1 MSRHL
6 NTFRVSLF
14 LAIAVIATFALG
26 AGQSVRPD
34 QRRTERPDRHHKD
47 KELWVTHQRDNNI
60 SVLSFPSGKLL
71 DQFSLP
77 DGTRPHVTTFHSG
90 AYAYISGMGN
100 GTLSI
105 VNAKTRQL
113 VQTLTF
119 GPALCHQ
126 GKVSPDGTTM
136 LVSVVSTRSLY
147 KVAVDEANQSWT
159 PVGSVEFPEGKPP
172 VCTVFSADSQRAY
185 VSTMMDGIVI
195 VDVASMKILGTLP
208 TDGFVACGM
217 IKPSADADHAVVA
230 AGGHGGHIYTLDMTN
245 DTLEDRGTLGAAS
258 WHSFNMTPDEA
269 LGFGTSPNS
278 DEVVIIDLTTDP
290 VTNLGTIVMQQL
302 PGTGNNQPD
311 AMGGGEPIVNGTLPV
326 SLRASGQ
333 LALVNTITGRIK
345 RSIELAAAVASRHIQ
360 PDELQRL
367 LGPRRERQTYRGA
380 TERTSAQARRVNACL
395 SLVASTSQGA
405 ALGWFADFSKDKV
418 DRCIVTVYSQRGPS
432 PLFHRTT

>member
-6 NTFRVSLF
+6 KTFRISLI

-26 AGQSVRPD
+26 AQRSVHSD
-34 QRRTERPDRHHKD
+34 QRRTEHPDRHHKN
-47 KELWVTHQRDNNI
+47 KELWVTHQRDNTI
-60 SVLSFPSGKLL
+60 SVLSFPAGKLL

-77 DGTRPHVTTFHSG
+77 DGTRPHITTFHSD

-105 VNAKTRQL
+105 VDARSRQL
-113 VQTLTF
+113 VRTLTF

-136 LVSVVSTRSLY
+136 LVSVVSTRTLY
-147 KVAVDEANQSWT
+147 KVAVDEANLSWT
-159 PVGSVEFPEGKPP
+159 PTGSVEFPAGKPP

-195 VDVASMKILGTLP
+195 VDVPSMRILGTLP

-230 AGGHGGHIYTLDMTN
+230 SGGNGGHIYTLDMTN
-245 DTLEDRGTLGAAS
+245 DTLEDRGTLGAMS
-258 WHSFNMTPDEA
+258 WHSFNMTADEA

-290 VTNLGTIVMQQL
+290 VTNLGTIALQPL

-311 AMGGGEPIVNGTLPV
+311 AVGGGEPIVNGTLPV
-326 SLRASGQ
+326 TLRGSGR

-345 RSIELAAAVASRHIQ
+345 RFIELAEPSPPGTFNPMNCNDCSVHGVSVRRIVA
-360 PDELQRL
+360 
-367 LGPRRERQTYRGA
+367 PRRVRPHSRPE
-380 TERTSAQARRVNACL
+380 
-395 SLVASTSQGA
+395 
-405 ALGWFADFSKDKV
+405 
-418 DRCIVTVYSQRGPS
+418 
-432 PLFHRTT
+432 

>member
-1 MSRHL
+1 MP
-6 NTFRVSLF
+6 TSLSARTSVERSART
-14 LAIAVIATFALG
+14 AITRTKNCG
-26 AGQSVRPD
+26 SPTSVT
-34 QRRTERPDRHHKD
+34 TESP
-47 KELWVTHQRDNNI
+47 
-60 SVLSFPSGKLL
+60 SCPFPRGKLL

-77 DGTRPHVTTFHSG
+77 DGTRPHITTFHSG

-105 VNAKTRQL
+105 VDAKSRQL

-136 LVSVVSTRSLY
+136 LVSVVSTRTLY

-159 PVGSVEFPEGKPP
+159 PAGSVEFPDGKPP

-195 VDVASMKILGTLP
+195 VDVPSMTILGTLP

-230 AGGHGGHIYTLDMTN
+230 AGGHGGHIYTLDMTS
-245 DTLEDRGTLGAAS
+245 DTLEDRGTLGATS

-290 VTNLGTIVMQQL
+290 VTNLGTIVLQPL

-311 AMGGGEPIVNGTLPV
+311 AVGSGEPIVNGTLPV
-326 SLRASGQ
+326 SLRASGR
-333 LALVNTITGRIK
+333 LSLVNTITGRIK
-345 RSIELAAAVASRHIQ
+345 RFIELA
-360 PDELQRL
+360 E
-367 LGPRRERQTYRGA
+367 
-380 TERTSAQARRVNACL
+380 
-395 SLVASTSQGA
+395 
-405 ALGWFADFSKDKV
+405 
-418 DRCIVTVYSQRGPS
+418 PS
-432 PLFHRTT
+432 PPGTFNPMNCNDCSVHGVSVRRAVVPR